1 MAHIPFTDREL
12 RYAWRSLYQAS
23 AQHPRS
29 NPHRLLLLYA
39 IECGLKA
46 LWLKRAG
53 RTLFEATDIGQTGHD
68 LKKIICY
75 LHWNLSL
82 PDRFHLPDVLD
93 ARRNP
98 VARRHNALEN
108 LHQAWRYGGQ
118 LEAPDDDAKLETE
131 LEKIHLQITKEL
143 RS

>member
-1 MAHIPFTDREL
+1 MAHISFTDREL
-12 RYAWRSLYQAS
+12 RHAWRSLYQAS

-53 RTLFEATDIGQTGHD
+53 RTLFEAKDIGQTGHD
-68 LKKIICY
+68 LRKIISQ
-75 LHWNLSL
+75 LRLNLPL
-82 PDRFHLPDVLD
+82 PDTFHLPDVFG

-98 VARRHNALEN
+98 VARRHNAPEN

-118 LEAPDDDAKLETE
+118 LEAPNDDATLETE
-131 LEKIHLQITKEL
+131 LENIYLQITKEL